1 MNTHAHASRFSSR
14 ALLPLLSLLLVTAGL
29 LHTRA
34 AQAEEPA
41 ASTDQAGQTGD
52 MTRWGLGIGVSSD
65 TRPYRDF
72 DRKPEFMPLL
82 AFENRWVRV
91 AGPGV
96 ELKLLRH
103 DAVALGMT
111 LSYARDGYRPDD
123 SPVLAGMARRSPSA
137 WLGLRASLRSPVGQL
152 TAEWSGDAASHSKGR
167 KLKLGLDHR
176 FAQGEFGLTPRVSA
190 TWLDAAFV
198 QYYFGVEAGEARA
211 DRAAYTPGSAVN
223 VDAGL
228 RLDWR
233 LDAQQTLF
241 ADLGVTRLGR
251 SIRSSPLVDR
261 STVPGAR
268 LGWLYRF

>member
-1 MNTHAHASRFSSR
+1 MNTHAHAARFSPR
-14 ALLPLLSLLLVTAGL
+14 ALLPLLLATASLMHAT
-29 LHTRA
+29 A

-41 ASTDQAGQTGD
+41 TSTPQTTD
-52 MTRWGLGIGVSSD
+52 ATRWGLGLGVSSD

-91 AGPGV
+91 AGPGL

-103 DAVALGMT
+103 EAVALGMT

-176 FAQGEFGLTPRVSA
+176 FAQGDLGITPRVSA

-211 DRAAYTPGSAVN
+211 DRAAYAPGSTVN

-241 ADLGVTRLGR
+241 ADVGVTRLGS